1 MFIDIRSAQKEV
13 SMIVSETK
21 VVQSNLVLR
30 TPALYGHLIITR
42 QFALSLGIESRYILS
57 KFNPLLTGFDCNNV
71 YF

>member
-30 TPALYGHLIITR
+30 TPALYGHLIITD
-42 QFALSLGIESRYILS
+42 SLLC
-57 KFNPLLTGFDCNNV
+57 PLGQKAVIFYLNSTP
-71 YF
+71 Y

>member
-30 TPALYGHLIITR
+30 TPALYGHLIITD
-42 QFALSLGIESRYILS
+42 SLLCPFG
-57 KFNPLLTGFDCNNV
+57 
-71 YF
+71 

>member
-30 TPALYGHLIITR
+30 TPALYGHLIITD
-42 QFALSLGIESRYILS
+42 SLLC
-57 KFNPLLTGFDCNNV
+57 PLG
-71 YF
+71 